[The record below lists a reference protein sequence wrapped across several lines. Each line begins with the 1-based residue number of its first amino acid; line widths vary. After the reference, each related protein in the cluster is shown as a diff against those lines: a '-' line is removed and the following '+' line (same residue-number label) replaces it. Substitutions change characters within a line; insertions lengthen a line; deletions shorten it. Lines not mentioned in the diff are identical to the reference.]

1 MGMEHAEVHVI
12 GGGLG
17 GLAAAA
23 IVARSG
29 HRVVVHEQ
37 RGRLGGRATTDDR
50 NGFRFNQGPHALYV
64 GGEASAVLRDLG
76 VTPSGAQP
84 PTRGVRML
92 RGGDLHVAP
101 GGLGSLLRTRLLG
114 SRDKLD
120 LARLLTVL
128 PRADA
133 AQFAGL
139 TVNEWVDQRTDRPQ
153 VRALLHAIVRLV
165 TYTNAPHVLSAD
177 VAIRQLQLGLGE
189 GVRYLDGG
197 WQRLVDALA
206 DIVIGAGGRICP
218 DDAAHDVP
226 DGRAVIV
233 AVGSCAQ
240 AADVTGHPYPDG
252 VVTEAS
258 VLDLALARTPPHP
271 FVIGVDEPIYLSDH
285 GIAAGMCPDGRA
297 SVSLAHYLA
306 PGDAPDRGRL
316 RAVAERSGIVADQ
329 ILDERYLHRMTTVSS
344 IATASSGGL
353 AGRAPVRVPDRPG
366 VFVVGDWVGDRG
378 HLADA
383 VLASARAAA
392 NAAVAHLSEMR
403 AVR

>member
-1 MGMEHAEVHVI
+1 MEHAEVHVI

-23 IVARSG
+23 SVARQG
-29 HRVVVHEQ
+29 RRVVVHEQ

-64 GGEASAVLRDLG
+64 GGEAAAVLRDLG
-76 VTPSGAQP
+76 VAPSGIRP

-92 RGGDLHVAP
+92 RDGELHTAP
-101 GGLGSLLRTRLLG
+101 GGFGSLLRTRLLG
-114 SRDKLD
+114 SRDKVE
-120 LARLLTVL
+120 LARLLTSL
-128 PRADA
+128 PRARA
-133 AQFAGL
+133 ADFAGL
-139 TVNEWVDQRTDRPQ
+139 TVGEWVDQHTDRPR
-153 VRALLHAIVRLV
+153 VHTLLHAIIRLV
-165 TYTNAPHVLSAD
+165 TYTNAAHVLSAE

-189 GVRYLDGG
+189 GVLYLDGG

-206 DIVIGAGGRICP
+206 DIVVGAGGRICP
-218 DDAAHDVP
+218 DGAAHDVP

-233 AVGSCAQ
+233 AVGSPAQ
-240 AADVTGHPYPDG
+240 AAAVTGHPYPGG
-252 VVTEAS
+252 VATEAS
-258 VLDLALARTPPHP
+258 VLDLALDGSPLHP
-271 FVIGVDEPIYLSDH
+271 FVIGVDEPIYLSEH

-306 PGDAPDRGRL
+306 PGELPDRERV
-316 RAVAERSGIVADQ
+316 RAFAQRSGIVVGQ
-329 ILDERYLHRMTTVSS
+329 VLDERYLHRMTTVSS

-353 AGRAPVRVPDRPG
+353 AGRASVRVPDRPG

-383 VLASARAAA
+383 VLASAASAAS
-392 NAAVAHLSEMR
+392 AAVAHVSDMR
-403 AVR
+403 PVR

>member
-1 MGMEHAEVHVI
+1 MEHAEVHVI

-23 IVARSG
+23 MVARQG

-37 RGRLGGRATTDDR
+37 RGRLGGHATTDDR

-76 VTPSGAQP
+76 VTPSGARP

-92 RGGDLHVAP
+92 RSGELHTAP
-101 GGLGSLLRTRLLG
+101 GGFGSLLRTRLLG
-114 SRDKLD
+114 SRDKVD
-120 LARLLTVL
+120 LVRLLASL
-128 PRADA
+128 PRARA
-133 AQFAGL
+133 AQFAEL
-139 TVNEWVDQRTDRPQ
+139 TVSEWVDQHTDRSR

-165 TYTNAPHVLSAD
+165 TYTNTPHVLSAE

-189 GVRYLDGG
+189 GVLYLDGG
-197 WQRLVDALA
+197 WQGLVDALA
-206 DIVIGAGGRICP
+206 DIVVGAGGRICP
-218 DDAAHDVP
+218 DDAVRDVP
-226 DGRAVIV
+226 HRGAVII
-233 AVGSCAQ
+233 AVGSPER
-240 AADVTGHPYPDG
+240 AAAVAGHPYPVG
-252 VVTEAS
+252 VATEVS
-258 VLDLALARTPPHP
+258 VLDLALDRTPSHP

-297 SVSLAHYLA
+297 SVSLVHYLA
-306 PGDAPDRGRL
+306 PGDRPDGGRL
-316 RAVAERSGIVADQ
+316 RAFAQRSGIGADQ
-329 ILDERYLHRMTTVSS
+329 VLDERYLHRMTTVSS

-353 AGRAPVRVPDRPG
+353 AGRASVRVPDRPG

-383 VLASARAAA
+383 VLASARTAA

-403 AVR
+403 SVQ